1 MGTRSQRRRQNRFDK
16 NGTPDKGFNDYADNA
31 NNLLVNQ
38 NLLID
43 GEVPTR
49 NRRQLTNEEKWDPKR
64 IYQEIIMKAKEDIDA
79 QYFNKVAQETM
90 LLSDREQGGTPQGGP
105 GVKINQEANGG
116 SRTKKSGLKHAESTV
131 GVKKLNPVATYFV
144 QKREDALE
152 ESAKKQFKDKDKFKQ
167 RMKKQQDTDVT
178 GRC

>member
-64 IYQEIIMKAKEDIDA
+64 IYQEIILKAKEDIDA
-79 QYFNKVAQETM
+79 
-90 LLSDREQGGTPQGGP
+90 
-105 GVKINQEANGG
+105 
-116 SRTKKSGLKHAESTV
+116 
-131 GVKKLNPVATYFV
+131 
-144 QKREDALE
+144 
-152 ESAKKQFKDKDKFKQ
+152 
-167 RMKKQQDTDVT
+167 
-178 GRC
+178 